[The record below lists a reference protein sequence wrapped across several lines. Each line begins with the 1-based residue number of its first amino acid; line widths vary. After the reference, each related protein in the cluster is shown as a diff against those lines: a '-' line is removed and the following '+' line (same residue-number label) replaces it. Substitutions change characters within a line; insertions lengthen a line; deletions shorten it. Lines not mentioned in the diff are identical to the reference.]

1 MKYQAIDRFEY
12 SYQILSR
19 SIVESVEK
27 LNKLGEDGWEV
38 IQFRNPASQSGTHS
52 ALLKRKITEIEV

>member
-38 IQFRNPASQSGTHS
+38 IQFRNPTSQSGIHS

>member
-12 SYQILSR
+12 SYQLLSR
-19 SIVESVEK
+19 SILESVKK
-27 LNKLGEDGWEV
+27 LNKLGNDGWEL
-38 IQFRNPASQSGTHS
+38 IKFMNPTSQSGTCS